1 MSLSSTPLVY
11 VGHEWG
17 DATSVNE
24 LYSGSTV
31 RGGASEE
38 IVRALILQDARVRE
52 VPRTAVS
59 VRTSVV
65 TTLR

>member
-1 MSLSSTPLVY
+1 MIPRDKLKIMSLSSTPLVY

-38 IVRALILQDARVRE
+38 IVRALILQDARAASE
-52 VPRTAVS
+52 
-59 VRTSVV
+59 
-65 TTLR
+65 